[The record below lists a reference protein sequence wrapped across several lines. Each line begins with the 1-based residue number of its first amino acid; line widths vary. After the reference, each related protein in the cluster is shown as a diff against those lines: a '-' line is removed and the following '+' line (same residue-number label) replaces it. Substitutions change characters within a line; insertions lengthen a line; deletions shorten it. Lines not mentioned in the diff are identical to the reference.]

1 MKKLFSLLTL
11 ALLTMSAWAA
21 TTVTIDLTAQGYA
34 NQQEVTSVTDADG
47 LVTLTFD
54 KGTNSN
60 TPKYFTSGAA
70 VRLYGGGTLTVSVAD
85 GSDPITGITFTFGS
99 SDGTNAITSNVGTFE
114 SPNWTGSANAVT
126 FTVGGTTGH
135 RRFAKVEVT
144 LSGEAGETVAAPV
157 FTPVTGSKFIDSQ
170 VITLTCATEGATIYY
185 TTDSVFQEY
194 TAPFT
199 ITETSTIKAKA
210 VKGEKE
216 SSVVTAKYYRMVEVS
231 TLAEANALPHNT
243 DFIFNGNPIV
253 IYRNGSYTFVKDE
266 TAFGLIYGN
275 QVPAEVVTGCTLSE
289 EWDAVYTL
297 YKDYVHEYTKPN
309 NVSKSNVELIEITP
323 TEYLESELT
332 TDNINERVIIKGV
345 TITKNGNNYYTADG
359 MQLYNQFGLEM
370 PADLEGKT
378 FDVEG
383 MVTYYSALQLYP
395 INITLAG
402 GQPIVTCAAPTL
414 PAATTFTDTYEVV
427 ITNNE
432 EGATIYY
439 ALNDGEF
446 QVYNDPFTL
455 TETTTV
461 KAYATLNGVNSA
473 EVSATYTKVEPAV
486 MRTFALVTD
495 ATQLADGDKVIF
507 VSTPVAGD
515 AYAMGAANKNNFG
528 HASVTITEDL
538 TITTDQAN
546 VVNLEAQEGNWAM
559 KVNEGYL
566 YAAGTTGNGNNY
578 LRAQAEID
586 DLSIASIAIDADS
599 AAATI
604 IFVNA
609 TQRNYLRYNENA
621 ANNNPLFSCYNEDSS
636 VQTPVYIFKEKA
648 EDAGLRGDVDA
659 DGEVNIT
666 DVVAL
671 IDCLLNPNATAP
683 TSADCD
689 LDGIVNITDVAVL
702 IDYLI
707 SHNWNE

>member
-11 ALLTMSAWAA
+11 ALLTMSAWAGE
-21 TTVTIDLTAQGYA
+21 VVIDFSQQGYA
-34 NQQEVTSVTDADG
+34 NAQDFDG
-47 LVTLTFD
+47 KTVEFDGVSLTFS
-54 KGTNSN
+54 KGTGST
-60 TPKYFTSGAA
+60 TPKYYDS
-70 VRLYGGGTLTVSVAD
+70 
-85 GSDPITGITFTFGS
+85 
-99 SDGTNAITSNVGTFE
+99 GTNMRIYAGNTMTVTCDKNITSIVFTYAQGAWAQDMVNTGTITDG
-114 SPNWTGSANAVT
+114 NW
-126 FTVGGTTGH
+126 
-135 RRFAKVEVT
+135 
-144 LSGEAGETVAAPV
+144 SGEAESILFTNTGSGQIRIKKLVVTVEGEGNNVAAPV

-210 VKGEKE
+210 VKGDKE

-309 NVSKSNVELIEITP
+309 NVSKSSVELIEITP

-345 TITKNGNNYYTADG
+345 TITKDGNNYYTADG

-383 MVTYYSALQLYP
+383 MVTYYNALQLYP

-528 HASVTITEDL
+528 HASVTITENL

-566 YAAGTTGNGNNY
+566 YAAGAAANDGNY

-621 ANNNPLFSCYNEDSS
+621 ANNNPLFSCYNEDSR

-671 IDCLLNPNATAP
+671 IDCLLNPTATAP

-707 SHNWNE
+707 SHNWND